1 MYCGNLIHAKLCAW
15 FEQVSLKIGSLQ
27 FYKTIFDKSFL
38 LTYLCRDY
46 MLMKT
51 ALDASANSFSLRYI
65 FSDFKAIT
73 KAGLA
78 ISVLF
83 SSIAGY
89 LLGFGGDHPF
99 RWATLVMLIVGGYCM
114 VGASN
119 AFNQVIEKDI
129 DKLMDRTKNRPVPAG
144 RMTPATALSIAVLL
158 TLTGLV
164 LLYMINPKTAMFG
177 AISIFLYTSVY
188 TPLKTVTPLSVF
200 VGAFPGAIPFMLGW
214 VAATGDFGI
223 EAGTLF
229 LIQFLW
235 QFPHFWSIGW
245 LSYDDYAKASIFML
259 PTKKKDTAT
268 ALQVILYT
276 VWLIIASLLPCL
288 GYTGRLFITPISA
301 VIVLVL
307 GLWMLVYAVKLYNLR
322 TTKAAKALMLASVS
336 YISLLQVVY
345 ILDKF
350 LR

>member
-1 MYCGNLIHAKLCAW
+1 
-15 FEQVSLKIGSLQ
+15 
-27 FYKTIFDKSFL
+27 
-38 LTYLCRDY
+38 
-46 MLMKT
+46 MKT
-51 ALDASANSFSLRYI
+51 ALNTTSNTFSLKTV
-65 FSDFKAIT
+65 FFDFKEIT

-89 LLGFGGDHPF
+89 FLGFNDQQPF
-99 RWATLVMLIVGGYCM
+99 QWSVLIMLAIGGYCM

-119 AFNQVIEKDI
+119 AFNQVIEKDL
-129 DKLMDRTKNRPVPAG
+129 DALMNRTKNRPVPAG
-144 RMTPATALSIAVLL
+144 RMSATTALLIASLL
-158 TLTGLV
+158 TIIGIS

-188 TPLKTVTPLSVF
+188 TPLKTVTSLSVF

-229 LIQFLW
+229 LIQFFW
-235 QFPHFWSIGW
+235 QFPHFWAIGW
-245 LSYDDYAKASIFML
+245 FLYEDYERAGFFML
-259 PTKKKDTAT
+259 PTGKRDKGT

-276 VWLIIASLLPCL
+276 VWLVIASLIPSL
-288 GYTGRLFITPISA
+288 GYTGKLFISPIAAA
-301 VIVLVL
+301 VVFLL
-307 GLWMLVYAVKLYNLR
+307 GLWMLYYAVQLYKLR
-322 TTKAAKALMLASVS
+322 SAKAARTLMLASVS
-336 YISLLQVVY
+336 YITLLQFVY
-345 ILDKF
+345 IIDKF